1 MSNWNYRIL
10 AFESVGRIYL
20 QVHEVYYDKNGTPN
34 GYLQNPINIEGETL
48 KDIKW
53 VINRTKE
60 ATKKSI
66 ICGGDKF
73 PQEYK
78 K

>member
-1 MSNWNYRIL
+1 MSHWNYRVL

-34 GYLQNPINIEGETL
+34 GYAESPVCLDSETL
-48 KDIKW
+48 KDLKW

-66 ICGGDKF
+66 IWGGEKF